1 MNEQSLPLF
10 YRIETIDGYT
20 VYINVSNIDSIIN
33 NSTNSNWSDIYIV
46 GGTNIYSVRLSPEE
60 LISSITNEFINSK
73 NTLTRFTT
81 YK

>member
-10 YRIETIDGYT
+10 YRIETIDGYP
-20 VYINVSNIDSIIN
+20 VYINVSNIDSIRN

>member
-10 YRIETIDGYT
+10 YRIETIDGYP
-20 VYINVSNIDSIIN
+20 VYINVSNIDSIRN

-46 GGTNIYSVRLSPEE
+46 GGTTIYSVRLSPEE
-60 LISSITNEFINSK
+60 LISSISNEFINSK
-73 NTLTRFTT
+73 NTLNRFTT

>member
-10 YRIETIDGYT
+10 YRIETIDGYPI
-20 VYINVSNIDSIIN
+20 YINVSNIDSIRN

-46 GGTNIYSVRLSPEE
+46 GNTNFYSVRISPEE

-73 NTLTRFTT
+73 NTLNRFTS